1 MTTSDEAR
9 VWQAMGA
16 TAIAGGGALLLATVK
31 LYGVVYADP
40 SALAIGLAAS
50 FVMLAGVSGFL
61 AGRVLHSVSGGE
73 THREAM
79 LWRFLAGVAVGAGA
93 VAVTLAWKE
102 SQGKVPTLDQLA
114 MGLAGS
120 FMTMVGILA
129 LLAQRV
135 MHHVTEQ
142 RKAAKG

>member
-1 MTTSDEAR
+1 MTTSGEAR

-50 FVMLAGVSGFL
+50 FVMLAGISGFL

-102 SQGKVPTLDQLA
+102 SEGKVPTLDHLA

>member
-1 MTTSDEAR
+1 
-9 VWQAMGA
+9 
-16 TAIAGGGALLLATVK
+16 
-31 LYGVVYADP
+31 
-40 SALAIGLAAS
+40 
-50 FVMLAGVSGFL
+50 
-61 AGRVLHSVSGGE
+61 
-73 THREAM
+73 M

-102 SQGKVPTLDQLA
+102 SEGKVPTLDHLA

-129 LLAQRV
+129 LLGQRV

>member
-1 MTTSDEAR
+1 
-9 VWQAMGA
+9 MGA

-40 SALAIGLAAS
+40 SALSIGLAAS
-50 FVMLAGVSGFL
+50 FVMLAGISGFL
-61 AGRVLHSVSGGE
+61 AGRVLHSLSGGE
-73 THREAM
+73 THREAL

-102 SQGKVPTLDQLA
+102 SQGKMPTLDQLA

-135 MHHVTEQ
+135 MHHATEQ
-142 RKAAKG
+142 LKAAKG